1 MTRWE
6 VLPPN
11 VKVQS
16 IIGNVKQVSVAGKR
30 KSKYHNKIAYY
41 DGIAF
46 DSIKERDYYA
56 DVLLPLKWAGEIKNI
71 DMQVSFVLQPPFKHG
86 GKTIKGIKYVAD
98 FVITYPDGRKKVI
111 DTKGYRTKE
120 YQLKR
125 KMLLYKYP
133 EIDFEEA

>member
-1 MTRWE
+1 MTRWK

-16 IIGNVKQVSVAGKR
+16 IIGDVKQVSVSGKR
-30 KSKYHNKIAYY
+30 ESKYHNKIAYY

-56 DVLLPLKWAGEIKNI
+56 DVLLPLKWAGEIKSI

>member
-16 IIGNVKQVSVAGKR
+16 IIGNVKQVSLAGKR
-30 KSKYHNKIAYY
+30 ESKYHNKIAYY

-56 DVLLPLKWAGEIKNI
+56 DVLLPLKWAGEIKSI

>member
-30 KSKYHNKIAYY
+30 ESKYHNKIAYY

-56 DVLLPLKWAGEIKNI
+56 DVLLPLKWAGEIKSI

-125 KMLLYKYP
+125 KILLYKYP

>member
-16 IIGNVKQVSVAGKR
+16 IIGKVKQVSVAGKR
-30 KSKYHNKIAYY
+30 ESKYHNKIAYY

-56 DVLLPLKWAGEIKNI
+56 DVLLPLKWAGEIKSI

>member
-11 VKVQS
+11 VKVHS

-30 KSKYHNKIAYY
+30 ESKYHNKIAYY

-56 DVLLPLKWAGEIKNI
+56 DVLLPLKWAGEIKSI

>member
-30 KSKYHNKIAYY
+30 ESKYHNKIAYY

-86 GKTIKGIKYVAD
+86 GKTIKEIKYVAD

>member
-30 KSKYHNKIAYY
+30 ESKYHNKIAYY
-41 DGIAF
+41 DGIVF

-56 DVLLPLKWAGEIKNI
+56 DVLLPLKWAGEIKSI

>member
-30 KSKYHNKIAYY
+30 ESKYHNKIAYY

-56 DVLLPLKWAGEIKNI
+56 DVLLPLKWAGEIKSI

-111 DTKGYRTKE
+111 DTKGCRTKE

>member
-30 KSKYHNKIAYY
+30 ESKYHNKIAYY

-56 DVLLPLKWAGEIKNI
+56 DVLLPLKWAGIIKKI
-71 DMQVSFVLQPPFKHG
+71 ELQVPFELQPPFKHG
-86 GKTIKGIKYVAD
+86 GKTIRGIKYVAD
-98 FVITYPDGRKKVI
+98 FVVTYSDGRQKVI
-111 DTKGYRTKE
+111 DTKGCRTKE
-120 YQLKR
+120 YLLKR
-125 KMLLYKYP
+125 KMLLYRYP
-133 EIDFEEA
+133 DIDFEEA

>member
-30 KSKYHNKIAYY
+30 ESKYHNKIAYY
-41 DGIAF
+41 EGIAF

-56 DVLLPLKWAGEIKNI
+56 DVLLPLKWAGEIKSI
-71 DMQVSFVLQPPFKHG
+71 DVQVSFVLQPPFKHG

>member
-30 KSKYHNKIAYY
+30 ESKYHNKIAYY

-56 DVLLPLKWAGEIKNI
+56 DVLLPLKWAGEIKSI

-125 KMLLYKYP
+125 KMLLYNYP

>member
-30 KSKYHNKIAYY
+30 ESKYHNKIAYY

-56 DVLLPLKWAGEIKNI
+56 DVLLPLKWAGEIKSI

-98 FVITYPDGRKKVI
+98 FVITYPDGRKK
-111 DTKGYRTKE
+111 
-120 YQLKR
+120 
-125 KMLLYKYP
+125 
-133 EIDFEEA
+133 

>member
-1 MTRWE
+1 M
-6 VLPPN
+6 LPPN

-30 KSKYHNKIAYY
+30 ESKYHNKIAYY
-41 DGIAF
+41 GGIAF

-56 DVLLPLKWAGEIKNI
+56 DVLLPLKWAGEIKSI

>member
-16 IIGNVKQVSVAGKR
+16 TIGNVKQVSAAGKR
-30 KSKYHNKIAYY
+30 ESKYHNRIAYY

-56 DVLLPLKWAGEIKNI
+56 DVLLPLKWAGEIKSI

>member
-16 IIGNVKQVSVAGKR
+16 IIGNVKQVSVAEKR
-30 KSKYHNKIAYY
+30 ESKYHNKIAYY

>member
-30 KSKYHNKIAYY
+30 ESKYHNKIAYY

-46 DSIKERDYYA
+46 DSKKERDYYA

>member
-30 KSKYHNKIAYY
+30 ESKYHNKIAYY

-56 DVLLPLKWAGEIKNI
+56 DVLLPLKWAGEIKSI

-125 KMLLYKYP
+125 KKLLYKYP

>member
-30 KSKYHNKIAYY
+30 ESKYHNKIAYY

-56 DVLLPLKWAGEIKNI
+56 DVLLPLKWAGEIKSI

>member
-16 IIGNVKQVSVAGKR
+16 IIGNVKQVSVARKR
-30 KSKYHNKIAYY
+30 ESKYHNKIAYY

-56 DVLLPLKWAGEIKNI
+56 DVLLPLKWAGEIKSI

>member
-30 KSKYHNKIAYY
+30 ESKYHNKIAYY

-56 DVLLPLKWAGEIKNI
+56 DVLLPLKWAGEIKSI

-98 FVITYPDGRKKVI
+98 FVITHPDGRKKVI

>member
-30 KSKYHNKIAYY
+30 ESKYHNKIAYY

-46 DSIKERDYYA
+46 DSIKERDYYP
-56 DVLLPLKWAGEIKNI
+56 DVLLPLKWAGEIKSI

>member
-30 KSKYHNKIAYY
+30 ESKYHNKIAYY

-56 DVLLPLKWAGEIKNI
+56 DVLLPLKWAGEIKSI

-86 GKTIKGIKYVAD
+86 GKTIRGIKYVAD
-98 FVITYPDGRKKVI
+98 FVVTYSDGRQKVI
-111 DTKGYRTKE
+111 DTKGCRTKE
-120 YQLKR
+120 YLLKR
-125 KMLLYKYP
+125 KMLLYRYP
-133 EIDFEEA
+133 DIDFEEA

>member
-30 KSKYHNKIAYY
+30 ESKYHNKIAYY

-56 DVLLPLKWAGEIKNI
+56 DVLLPLKWAGEIKSI

-86 GKTIKGIKYVAD
+86 GKSIKGIKYVAD

>member
-30 KSKYHNKIAYY
+30 ESKYHNKIAYY

-120 YQLKR
+120 YQFNR
-125 KMLLYKYP
+125 KMLLYKFP

>member
-30 KSKYHNKIAYY
+30 ESKYHNKIAYY

-56 DVLLPLKWAGEIKNI
+56 DVLLPLKWAGKIKSI

>member
-1 MTRWE
+1 M
-6 VLPPN
+6 LPPN

-30 KSKYHNKIAYY
+30 ESKYHNKIAYY

-56 DVLLPLKWAGEIKNI
+56 DVLLPLKWAGEIKSI

>member
-30 KSKYHNKIAYY
+30 ESKYHNKIAYY

-56 DVLLPLKWAGEIKNI
+56 DVLLPLKWAGEIKSI
-71 DMQVSFVLQPPFKHG
+71 DMQVPFVLQPPFKHS

-120 YQLKR
+120 YLLKR

>member
-30 KSKYHNKIAYY
+30 ESKYHNKIAYY

-56 DVLLPLKWAGEIKNI
+56 DVLLPLKWAGEIKSI

-111 DTKGYRTKE
+111 DIKGYRTKE

>member
-16 IIGNVKQVSVAGKR
+16 IIGNVKQVSVVGKR
-30 KSKYHNKIAYY
+30 ESKYHNKIAYY

-86 GKTIKGIKYVAD
+86 GRTIKGIKYVAD

>member
-1 MTRWE
+1 MTRWK

-30 KSKYHNKIAYY
+30 ESKYHNKIAYY

-56 DVLLPLKWAGEIKNI
+56 DVLLPLKWAGEIKSI

>member
-30 KSKYHNKIAYY
+30 ESKYHNKIAYY

-46 DSIKERDYYA
+46 DSIKERRCA
-56 DVLLPLKWAGEIKNI
+56 AA
-71 DMQVSFVLQPPFKHG
+71 FKMG
-86 GKTIKGIKYVAD
+86 RRNKKY
-98 FVITYPDGRKKVI
+98 
-111 DTKGYRTKE
+111 
-120 YQLKR
+120 
-125 KMLLYKYP
+125 
-133 EIDFEEA
+133 

>member
-16 IIGNVKQVSVAGKR
+16 IIGNVKQVSVVGKR
-30 KSKYHNKIAYY
+30 ESKYHNKIAYY

-56 DVLLPLKWAGEIKNI
+56 DVLLPLKWAGEIKSI

>member
-30 KSKYHNKIAYY
+30 ESKYHNKIAYY

-56 DVLLPLKWAGEIKNI
+56 DVLLPLKWAGEIKSI

-111 DTKGYRTKE
+111 DTKGFRTKE

>member
-30 KSKYHNKIAYY
+30 ESKYHNKIAYY

-56 DVLLPLKWAGEIKNI
+56 DVLLPLKWAGEIKSI

-98 FVITYPDGRKKVI
+98 FVITNPDGRKKVI

>member
-30 KSKYHNKIAYY
+30 ESKYHNKIAYY

-56 DVLLPLKWAGEIKNI
+56 DYLLPLKWAGIIKKI
-71 DMQVSFVLQPPFKHG
+71 ELQVPFELQPPFKHG

-98 FVITYPDGRKKVI
+98 FVVTYSDGRQKVI
-111 DTKGYRTKE
+111 DTKGCRTKE
-120 YQLKR
+120 YLLKR
-125 KMLLYKYP
+125 KMLLYRYP
-133 EIDFEEA
+133 DIDFEEA

>member
-30 KSKYHNKIAYY
+30 ESKYHNKIAYY

-98 FVITYPDGRKKVI
+98 FAITYPDGRKKVI

>member
-30 KSKYHNKIAYY
+30 ESKYHNKIAYY

-56 DVLLPLKWAGEIKNI
+56 DVLLPLKWAGIIKKI
-71 DMQVSFVLQPPFKHG
+71 ELQVPFELQPPFKHG
-86 GKTIKGIKYVAD
+86 GKTIRGIKYVAD
-98 FVITYPDGRKKVI
+98 FVVTYSDGRQKVI
-111 DTKGYRTKE
+111 DTKGCRTKE
-120 YQLKR
+120 YLLKR